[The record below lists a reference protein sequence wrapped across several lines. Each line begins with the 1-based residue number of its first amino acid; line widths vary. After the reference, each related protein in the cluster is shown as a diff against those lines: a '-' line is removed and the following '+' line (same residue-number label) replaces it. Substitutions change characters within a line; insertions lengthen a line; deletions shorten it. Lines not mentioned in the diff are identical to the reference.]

1 MASIDN
7 NFNWN
12 LIPDEFVIFDVETT
26 GLDFSND
33 RIIEIGAIIF
43 NKKEYL
49 AKKEVISFQVF
60 IKQDKPIPA
69 EAIAIN
75 KITDEMV
82 ADGDNEF
89 IAISKFFDFIGRR
102 RLFAY
107 NAKFD
112 KNFIEQAVKR
122 TGYEV
127 LRPSFA
133 VTDIYSLAKKYIHN
147 LQNRKL
153 VTIAQH
159 FGYKQTDNAHRAVN
173 DCVMALNSFLA
184 LKAVEYAI
192 KKDAVEE
199 ANLSIREF
207 EKFIESSNKHL
218 DVEEK
223 NYTPAP
229 VAPLVPSNQA
239 APVAADCN
247 LSKIEVPI
255 LAPKKWATF
264 APWFIIIG
272 LFVALATLSLNT
284 SKYKAEIKGCINK
297 VEKPILIQLKNKSP
311 REQIKIYE
319 NEVDLFVK
327 SIHSCVN

>member
-7 NFNWN
+7 KFNWN

-26 GLDFSND
+26 GLDFSKD

-49 AKKEVISFQVF
+49 EKKEVISFQVF
-60 IKQDKPIPA
+60 IKQEKPIPA
-69 EAIAIN
+69 EATAIN

-82 ADGDNEF
+82 ADGDSES

-133 VTDIYSLAKKYIHN
+133 VTDIYALAKKYIHN
-147 LQNRKL
+147 LPNRKL

-159 FGYKQTDNAHRAVN
+159 FGYNQTENAHRAVN

-192 KKDAVEE
+192 KKDAAEE

-223 NYTPAP
+223 ITPPIKQEQNHNPAP
-229 VAPLVPSNQA
+229 NF
-239 APVAADCN
+239 N
-247 LSKIEVPI
+247 LRKIEVPI
-255 LAPKKWATF
+255 PAPKKWTALV
-264 APWFIIIG
+264 PWLIIIG
-272 LFVALATLSLNT
+272 LFIALLTLTLNT
-284 SKYKAEIKGCINK
+284 SKYKSEVKGCINK
-297 VEKPILIQLKNKSP
+297 AEKPTLIQLKNKSLK
-311 REQIKIYE
+311 EQIKIYE
-319 NEVDLFVK
+319 NEVDLFIK
-327 SIHSCVN
+327 NINSCVN

>member
-26 GLDFSND
+26 GLDFSKD

-49 AKKEVISFQVF
+49 EKKEVISFQVF
-60 IKQDKPIPA
+60 IKQEKPIPE
-69 EAIAIN
+69 EATAIN

-82 ADGDNEF
+82 SDGDSEF

-122 TGYEV
+122 TGYDV

-133 VTDIYSLAKKYIHN
+133 VTDIYALAKKYIHN
-147 LQNRKL
+147 LPNRKL
-153 VTIAQH
+153 ITVAQH
-159 FGYKQTDNAHRAVN
+159 FGYNQTENAHRAVN

-184 LKAVEYAI
+184 LKIVEYAI
-192 KKDAVEE
+192 KKDAAEE
-199 ANLSIREF
+199 ANLSIKEF

-223 NYTPAP
+223 TTPP
-229 VAPLVPSNQA
+229 IKQEQNHTS
-239 APVAADCN
+239 AADFN
-247 LSKIEVPI
+247 RRKIEVPI
-255 LAPKKWATF
+255 PAPKKWVVLT
-264 APWFIIIG
+264 PWFIAIG
-272 LFVALATLSLNT
+272 LFIAIATLLLNT
-284 SKYKAEIKGCINK
+284 SKYKAEIKNCIK
-297 VEKPILIQLKNKSP
+297 TTEKPRLIENKNKSS

-319 NEVDLFVK
+319 NEVDLF
-327 SIHSCVN
+327 IENIQSCMD

>member
-69 EAIAIN
+69 EATAIN
-75 KITDEMV
+75 KIADEMV
-82 ADGDNEF
+82 AEGDSEF

-112 KNFIEQAVKR
+112 KNFIEQAIKR

-133 VTDIYSLAKKYIHN
+133 VTDIYALAKKYIHN
-147 LQNRKL
+147 LPNRKL

-159 FGYKQTDNAHRAVN
+159 FGYNKTENAHRAVN

-192 KKDAVEE
+192 KKDAAEE

-223 NYTPAP
+223 ITPPIKQEQNHAP
-229 VAPLVPSNQA
+229 VA
-239 APVAADCN
+239 DFN
-247 LSKIEVPI
+247 LRKIEVPI
-255 LAPKKWATF
+255 SAPKKWTALVSG
-264 APWFIIIG
+264 FIIIG
-272 LFVALATLSLNT
+272 LFFVLAILSLYTLNYKNDIKSCV
-284 SKYKAEIKGCINK
+284 SKT
-297 VEKPILIQLKNKSP
+297 EKPILVQLQNKSS
-311 REQIKIYE
+311 REQVKKYE
-319 NEVDLFVK
+319 NEVDLYIK
-327 SIHSCVN
+327 NINSCLD